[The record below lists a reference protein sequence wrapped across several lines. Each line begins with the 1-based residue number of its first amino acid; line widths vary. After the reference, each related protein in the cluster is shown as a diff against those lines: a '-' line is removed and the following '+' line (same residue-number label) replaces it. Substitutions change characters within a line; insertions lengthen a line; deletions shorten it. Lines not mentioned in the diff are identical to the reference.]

1 MSDAHLFLQ
10 MTRESL
16 LRRSQRQKTGPGSA
30 GEGTAPAVHLGGEQG
45 RGGAGM
51 LPMGRACWDL
61 FIFISLTK
69 NKVSISGSQNYIFK
83 IFLFF
88 LTLYHIFSNNWNLL
102 FNNSLRKKIHVYMCS
117 SVPHLQS
124 PVTHG
129 HLCFRN
135 IQWKV
140 PETNSS

>member
-30 GEGTAPAVHLGGEQG
+30 GEGTAPAVHLGGGEG
-45 RGGAGM
+45 LACSRWGE
-51 LPMGRACWDL
+51 RAEIY
-61 FIFISLTK
+61 FFFISLTK

-88 LTLYHIFSNNWNLL
+88 LTLYRIFSNN
-102 FNNSLRKKIHVYMCS
+102 
-117 SVPHLQS
+117 
-124 PVTHG
+124 
-129 HLCFRN
+129 
-135 IQWKV
+135 
-140 PETNSS
+140 